1 MAPTPAQ
8 SASRAERGQAGEQG
22 AGAGR
27 GLSSGASPDG
37 SADREWSTIIEP
49 PRGWDFFPLREVWAY
64 RELLYFLVWR
74 DVKVRYKQ
82 TALGVVWVALQPI
95 ALAVMFTIVFSRF
108 LSAPSGGVPYPAFV
122 LAGLVPWQLFA
133 AALARSSL
141 SLVANEHLLT
151 KIYFP
156 RILIPLASV
165 LTASIDMIFTLVVLG
180 GVLIYYGIGVSA
192 ALLLLPLLIALVL
205 IAAIGIG
212 LLLAALN
219 VRYRD
224 IQAILPF
231 LTQIWLFATPIAYAS
246 TLVPANWRWLYDLNP
261 MVGLV
266 EGFRWA
272 FVGGAFPQ
280 ALWTSA
286 GVIAVL
292 AVTGIVYFRRA
303 ERDFADVV

>member
-1 MAPTPAQ
+1 
-8 SASRAERGQAGEQG
+8 
-22 AGAGR
+22 
-27 GLSSGASPDG
+27 
-37 SADREWSTIIEP
+37 
-49 PRGWDFFPLREVWAY
+49 VWAY
-64 RELLYFLVWR
+64 RELLFFLVWR
-74 DVKVRYKQ
+74 DVKLRYKQ
-82 TALGVVWVALQPI
+82 TALGVVWVGLQPV

-141 SLVANEHLLT
+141 SLVANEQLLT

-165 LTASIDMIFTLVVLG
+165 LTASIDMLFTLLVLS
-180 GVLIYYGIGVSA
+180 GVLVYYGIGVST
-192 ALLLLPLLIALVL
+192 ALLFLPLLIALVL
-205 IAAIGIG
+205 LAAIGIG

-231 LTQIWLFATPIAYAS
+231 LTQIWLFATPIAYAA
-246 TLVPANWRWLYDLNP
+246 TLVPASWRWFYDLNP

-272 FVGGAFPQ
+272 IIGGAFPPS
-280 ALWTSA
+280 LWTSVA
-286 GVIAVL
+286 VIAVF
-292 AVTGIVYFRRA
+292 AAAGIVYFRRA

>member
-1 MAPTPAQ
+1 M
-8 SASRAERGQAGEQG
+8 ER
-22 AGAGR
+22 
-27 GLSSGASPDG
+27 
-37 SADREWSTIIEP
+37 WTTTIEP
-49 PRGWDFFPLREVWAY
+49 PRGWDFFPLREVWAH

-74 DVKVRYKQ
+74 DVKLRYKQ

-95 ALAVMFTIVFSRF
+95 ALALMFTIIFSRF
-108 LSAPSGGVPYPAFV
+108 LDAPSGGVPYGVFV

-133 AALARSSL
+133 GALGRSSL

-165 LTASIDMIFTLVVLG
+165 LTASIDMIFTLAVLG
-180 GVLIYYGIGVSA
+180 AVLVYYGIGVSA
-192 ALLLLPLLIALVL
+192 TVLILPLLIALVL

-212 LLLAALN
+212 LLLAAIN

-231 LTQIWLFATPIAYAS
+231 LTQIWLFATPIAYS
-246 TLVPANWRWLYDLNP
+246 VTLVPDNWRAVYDLNP
-261 MVGLV
+261 MVGIV

-272 FVGGAFPQ
+272 IIGGDFPQ
-280 ALWTSA
+280 ALWASA
-286 GVIAVL
+286 ALVILL
-292 AVTGIVYFRRA
+292 AVAGITYFRRA
-303 ERDFADVV
+303 ERSFADIV